1 MNTIRKSI
9 GFLLLIVVALTACK
23 KDNSVAIPQPQI
35 VNQADNFSFQVNYA
49 NPVTQT
55 LQYNWSNS
63 GVKAGITQSTNL
75 QGGTVVLKIYDASNA
90 EVYSNSIDNNGSFV
104 TGTGT
109 PGTWKIKV
117 IMTNYSGSINFTVQK
132 GI

>member
-9 GFLLLIVVALTACK
+9 GFLLLTVVALTACK
-23 KDNSVAIPQPQI
+23 KDNSVAIAQPQI

-90 EVYSNSIDNNGSFV
+90 EVYSNSEITTAVLLPARGLPE
-104 TGTGT
+104 
-109 PGTWKIKV
+109 PGKLKLL
-117 IMTNYSGSINFTVQK
+117 
-132 GI
+132 